1 MIGEAACLSA
11 ALCWAFAVIWFRRP
25 IAEHGPWSVNLAK
38 ITLATVFLGATAL
51 ALGQGSSLGGASTR
65 DLLLIAGSGILG
77 LTLGDTALFAA
88 VDRLGAHR
96 TLLFQTFGPVFAA
109 ALAFAIYDERLR
121 AGQWLGAA
129 LVLVGVAVA
138 VWTPDS
144 GPGAAFSPTGA
155 GLALLAAFGQGSGVV
170 LVKDGMSDL
179 PVVAASFLRLGAAAL
194 GLALVMA
201 VTGRLGQALRLARP
215 GPALGRI
222 LGPTLLGTYVAFLLM
237 MAGIALA
244 PASVAAVL
252 LATSPIFSLFVEAKV
267 LGTPIT
273 RNGLV
278 GTVLAIVGVG
288 LLSTL

>member
-51 ALGQGSSLGGASTR
+51 ALGQGSSLGGASNR

-109 ALAFAIYDERLR
+109 ALAFAVYDERLR

-144 GPGAAFSPTGA
+144 GPGGAFSPAGA

-170 LVKDGMSDL
+170 LVKDGMAEL

-201 VTGRLGQALRLARP
+201 VTGRLGRALRLARP

-278 GTVLAIVGVG
+278 GTVLAIAGVG